1 MTNPGHIACYY
12 CGRPLVCKCQE
23 KDFIIEKIKDVLP
36 LKEYDPSWHLTKGM
50 ENEED

>member
-23 KDFIIEKIKDVLP
+23 KDFMIEKIAEQLP
-36 LKEYDPSWHLTKGM
+36 LKEYKPEWDK
-50 ENEED
+50 EEKDD